1 MFNKEIVRYF
11 LLQFFYLSNKK
22 ERKWRKFDKCVFQKL
37 KKKFETF
44 FCQTATNNSII
55 KGSIKRDKLNEILTF
70 GTNIEICSF
79 IK

>member
-37 KKKFETF
+37 KEKVEAF
-44 FCQTATNNSII
+44 FFQNAQLIIPSSKVALKATS
-55 KGSIKRDKLNEILTF
+55 
-70 GTNIEICSF
+70 
-79 IK
+79 